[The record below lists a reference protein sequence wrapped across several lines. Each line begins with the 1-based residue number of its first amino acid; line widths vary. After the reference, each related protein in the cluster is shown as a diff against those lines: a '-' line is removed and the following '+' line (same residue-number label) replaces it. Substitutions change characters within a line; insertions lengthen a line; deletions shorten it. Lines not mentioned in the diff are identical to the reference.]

1 VSALFTIICYGEFV
15 GKIFIFLFII
25 ILFFYPRGD
34 GGSNKIVDLKKETF
48 ECSGKGGTG
57 KIVTALFSID
67 PSSKTLTFTQYGGL
81 MGSML
86 RYPKV
91 ISYNIKSS
99 DGLKILTKDYTYS
112 WTNRLGKTLNYIS
125 YIKTNDKKTF
135 EYGFR
140 QAKGNSYL
148 FKDCNKI
155 K

>member
-1 VSALFTIICYGEFV
+1 MSALFTQICYGEFV

-140 QAKGNSYL
+140 QAKGNPYL
-148 FKDCNKI
+148 FKDCKKI